1 MWWAPLPLPLLLL
14 PTALRPGWAG
24 PPQERG
30 PPFRPTPQD
39 PRASGAGNATA
50 SASACEGLPAAGA
63 STLSLANRSLERLPG
78 CLPPALRSLDGSRNL
93 LRALSAAELGHLPR
107 LRALTLSHNRIAALR
122 WGPGGPAALH
132 TLDLSYNRLAALPP
146 CAGPALPGLRSLGLA
161 GNPLRALQP
170 RAFACLPA
178 LRLLN
183 LSSTALGRDPGAG
196 IADGAFAGAGGALEV
211 LDLSGTFLERVQ
223 SGWIKDLQ
231 NLTSL
236 YLRKMPRLRILE
248 GDIFKMN
255 PNLRQLDCQ
264 DSSAL
269 SSVHTHIFQDTP
281 CLQVLLLQNCNLS
294 SFPPWNLHSSQVLSI
309 SLFGNPLICSC
320 ELSWLLRDAKRT
332 ILSRAADTACA
343 PASGSHGVSAAPLPL
358 SRLPAA
364 CPRARSAAVP
374 EATRPPGPFAHAP
387 PAPRAAAPRST
398 ARPARPAGAG
408 RGVPE
413 APGLPPAS
421 RGPQAPPRAP
431 QPGPSEGAIPVL
443 LLGDSSEEEAGAGAG
458 AGQHGPAAA
467 PPRDAPCDY
476 HPCRHLQTPCAEL
489 QRRWRCRCPG
499 LSGEDTA
506 PDPPRLQAVTE
517 VGDTSAL
524 VRWCAPNSAVRGY
537 QIRYS
542 AEGGAGNRSQSV
554 VAGICATARQHA
566 LHGLSPATAYRVC
579 VLAANAA
586 GLSLPR
592 ASGLGR
598 PRACAAFTTK
608 PSSALVLAGLCA
620 ACGLLLVASLLLALC
635 LCRRRRAP
643 RPPRRAA
650 HLVAYRNPAFQ
661 PPPEPRSRS

>member
-1 MWWAPLPLPLLLL
+1 MWWALLPLPLLL

-24 PPQERG
+24 PPPESG
-30 PPFRPTPQD
+30 PPFRLTPQD

-50 SASACEGLPAAGA
+50 SPCEGLPAAGA
-63 STLSLANRSLERLPG
+63 STLSLANRSLERLPA

-107 LRALTLSHNRIAALR
+107 LRVLSLSHNRIAALR

-132 TLDLSYNRLAALPP
+132 TLDLSHNRLAALPP

-183 LSSTALGRDPGAG
+183 LSCTALGRHPGAG

-332 ILSRAADTACA
+332 ILSRAADTACVA
-343 PASGSHGVSAAPLPL
+343 ASGPQGVPAAPLPL

-364 CPRARSAAVP
+364 CPWARSTAVP
-374 EATRPPGPFAHAP
+374 DATRPSEPFARAP
-387 PAPRAAAPRST
+387 PTPRAAAPRSSV
-398 ARPARPAGAG
+398 RPARPAAAG
-408 RGVPE
+408 GGVPG
-413 APGLPPAS
+413 APPASPRPGLPPAA
-421 RGPQAPPRAP
+421 RRPQASPRAP
-431 QPGPSEGAIPVL
+431 HPSPSEGAIPIL
-443 LLGDSSEEEAGAGAG
+443 LLGDSSEEEEGAGG
-458 AGQHGPAAA
+458 SEEGQGQGQQGPAAA
-467 PPRDAPCDY
+467 PPRDVPCDY

-506 PDPPRLQAVTE
+506 PDPPRLQAVTD

-524 VRWCAPNSAVRGY
+524 VRWCAPSSAVRGY

-542 AEGGAGNRSQSV
+542 REGAGNRSLSV
-554 VAGICATARQHA
+554 VAGLCATARQHA

-579 VLAANAA
+579 VLAANPA
-586 GLSLPR
+586 GLS
-592 ASGLGR
+592 R
-598 PRACAAFTTK
+598 PRACAAFTTR
-608 PSSALVLAGLCA
+608 PRFALVLAGLCA
-620 ACGLLLVASLLLALC
+620 ACGLLLGASLLLALC
-635 LCRRRRAP
+635 VCRRRRPP
-643 RPPRRAA
+643 RPPRRAT
-650 HLVAYRNPAFQ
+650 HLAAYRNPAFG
-661 PPPEPRSRS
+661 PPPEPRGRS